1 MVRVERGTASA
12 KNPIHAP
19 AVCIQAVWQVDSDCM
34 DGQNDGA
41 EDHVVEAAGLS
52 IIQAGPAPKPPI
64 RPLPSRAICWQ
75 LPTQNTV
82 EHQICDEQN
91 KQNYCHGLRYV
102 SLRLQSTMVQSWS
115 WSGWLKHRP
124 KGVPPWGRRLAG
136 HILHHTSNGPVA
148 TSYAQV
154 PSTRAGMRVP

>member
-1 MVRVERGTASA
+1 MAGDAGGEQQISLVPSFFLFPKCFHCFHTTFFHQPS
-12 KNPIHAP
+12 
-19 AVCIQAVWQVDSDCM
+19 CM

-91 KQNYCHGLRYV
+91 KQNYCHG
-102 SLRLQSTMVQSWS
+102 
-115 WSGWLKHRP
+115 P
-124 KGVPPWGRRLAG
+124 
-136 HILHHTSNGPVA
+136 
-148 TSYAQV
+148 
-154 PSTRAGMRVP
+154 